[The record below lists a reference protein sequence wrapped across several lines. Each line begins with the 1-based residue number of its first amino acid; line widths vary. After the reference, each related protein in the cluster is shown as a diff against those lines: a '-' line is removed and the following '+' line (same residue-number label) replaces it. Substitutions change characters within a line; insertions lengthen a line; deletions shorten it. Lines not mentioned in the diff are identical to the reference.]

1 MYTASIN
8 GLFAISSNEV
18 NVCGMPCLVANSSA
32 RSCVREH
39 TAASSKRSSCRPPAM
54 TQSVMLLV
62 PTTPNRIF
70 FIIQVFSQSYDK
82 LFVIQKIDCIFA
94 PMKIVVSEEIKNACP
109 QFAGIAIA
117 ATVKNT
123 SYCEALWQK
132 IDEFTV
138 RYREMYTTDSI
149 KDMVTIRA
157 TREAYKK
164 CGKDPSRYRP
174 SGEALC
180 RRILRGIPLYQIDT
194 LFDLINLVSIRYGYS
209 IGGFDA
215 DKFEGDTLTLGIGKA
230 GEPYEGIG
238 RGELNIEGMP
248 VYRDAIGGVGTP
260 TSDNE
265 RTKLGLE
272 TTRLLTIINGY
283 SGKEG
288 LREAADYMVELI
300 KEFASAENVELIEFE

>member
-1 MYTASIN
+1 M
-8 GLFAISSNEV
+8 
-18 NVCGMPCLVANSSA
+18 
-32 RSCVREH
+32 
-39 TAASSKRSSCRPPAM
+39 
-54 TQSVMLLV
+54 
-62 PTTPNRIF
+62 
-70 FIIQVFSQSYDK
+70 
-82 LFVIQKIDCIFA
+82 
-94 PMKIVVSEEIKNACP
+94 
-109 QFAGIAIA
+109 
-117 ATVKNT
+117 
-123 SYCEALWQK
+123 
-132 IDEFTV
+132 
-138 RYREMYTTDSI
+138 
-149 KDMVTIRA
+149 
-157 TREAYKK
+157 
-164 CGKDPSRYRP
+164 
-174 SGEALC
+174 C

-194 LFDLINLVSIRYGYS
+194 LVDLINLVSIRYGYS

-238 RGELNIEGMP
+238 RGTLNIEGMP

>member
-1 MYTASIN
+1 MNI
-8 GLFAISSNEV
+8 E
-18 NVCGMPCLVANSSA
+18 
-32 RSCVREH
+32 
-39 TAASSKRSSCRPPAM
+39 
-54 TQSVMLLV
+54 
-62 PTTPNRIF
+62 
-70 FIIQVFSQSYDK
+70 
-82 LFVIQKIDCIFA
+82 
-94 PMKIVVSEEIKNACP
+94 VSEEIRRACP
-109 QFAGIAIA
+109 QFAGVAIL

-123 SYCEALWQK
+123 SYNETLWKQ
-132 IDEFTV
+132 IDEFTI

-149 KDMVTIRA
+149 KDMSTIRA

-194 LFDLINLVSIRYGYS
+194 LVDLINLVSIRYGYS

-215 DKFEGDTLTLGIGKA
+215 DKIAGDSLVLGIGKA

-248 VYRDAIGGVGTP
+248 VYRDAVGGIGTP
-260 TSDNE
+260 TSDHE
-265 RTKLGLE
+265 RTKLGLK

-283 SGKEG
+283 SGKDG
-288 LREAADYMVELI
+288 LQDASDYMVELI
-300 KEFASAENVELIEFE
+300 KEYASATEITVFEF